1 MDVDRFSPRD
11 DQLEFCAAPG
21 AAHPDRS

>member
-11 DQLEFCAAPG
+11 DQLEFCAAPV
-21 AAHPDRS
+21 AAHPDLS